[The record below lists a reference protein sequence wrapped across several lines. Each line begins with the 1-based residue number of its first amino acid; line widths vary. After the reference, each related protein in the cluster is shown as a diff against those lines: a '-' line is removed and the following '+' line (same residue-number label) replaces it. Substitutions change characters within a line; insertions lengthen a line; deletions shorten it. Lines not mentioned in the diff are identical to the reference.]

1 MMARRTIT
9 RIVAALTSVPLI
21 LAGPAAHAE
30 EAATNSKSV
39 NTELR
44 RMIGQMILVGFVGN
58 KPDDQGFKTVMAQAS
73 EGKISGILYLSR
85 NIRSL
90 RAVKGLNER
99 LQSVSPIPLLI
110 AVDQEGGRIER
121 LTKAVGFRESPSAAS
136 VAANMTPGDAKAEY
150 GKMAAGLA
158 GCGFNLNLGPVVDLN
173 TNSDNPIIGRL
184 GRSYSADD
192 GAVSAYARAFVQGHR
207 AQGVLTALKHF
218 PGHGSSVADTHKGMA
233 DVSET
238 WSEQELAPYQEL
250 IGSGDAELIMSAHV
264 INRNIPGADNTPAS
278 MSPATLI
285 GLLRKK
291 LGFKGVVI
299 TDDLQMG
306 AIIKTRSF
314 EDTVRQ
320 AVIAGNDLLV
330 FANDKNP
337 DPLVPE
343 KIADLL
349 EREAEAS
356 PAILARIKDSYGRIM
371 RLKKGI
377 APTAAMPAG
386 DR

>member
-1 MMARRTIT
+1 MTKRTFL
-9 RIVAALTSVPLI
+9 RVVAALVVLPLL
-21 LAGPAAHAE
+21 LAGPMVHAE
-30 EAATNSKSV
+30 PIVAKPKDGD
-39 NTELR
+39 TEVR
-44 RMIGQMILVGFVGN
+44 KMIGQMVLVGFVGN
-58 KPDDQGFKTVMAQAS
+58 KPDDEGFKTVLAQAT
-73 EGKISGILYLSR
+73 EGKISGVLYLGR

-99 LQSVSPIPLLI
+99 LQNVSPVPLLI

-121 LTKAVGFRESPSAAS
+121 LTRAVGFRESPSAAS
-136 VAANMTPGDAKAEY
+136 VAHSMEPADAKAEY

-158 GCGFNLNLGPVVDLN
+158 DCGFNLNLGPVVDLN
-173 TNSDNPIIGRL
+173 TNPENPIIGRL

-192 GAVSAYARAFVQGHR
+192 GAVSAYARAFVRGHR
-207 AQGVLTALKHF
+207 AHGVLTSLKHF
-218 PGHGSSVADTHKGMA
+218 PGHGSSDADTHKGMV

-238 WSEQELAPYQEL
+238 WSEQELAPYREL
-250 IGSGDAELIMSAHV
+250 IDTGDAELIMSAHV
-264 INRNIPGADNTPAS
+264 VNRNIPGAENTPAS

-285 GLLRKK
+285 GLLRKD

-299 TDDLQMG
+299 SDDLQMG
-306 AIIKTRSF
+306 AIIKTKSF

-337 DPLVPE
+337 DPMIPE

-349 EREAEAS
+349 EKEANAN
-356 PAILARIKDSYGRIM
+356 PAILARIKESHGRIM
-371 RLKKGI
+371 RLKNGI
-377 APTAAMPAG
+377 APRTKTPIEPN
-386 DR
+386 

>member
-1 MMARRTIT
+1 MMARRVVT
-9 RIVAALTSVPLI
+9 RIVAGLAALPL
-21 LAGPAAHAE
+21 LFAGQMAHAE
-30 EAATNSKSV
+30 EPTAKAKGGNV
-39 NTELR
+39 ELR
-44 RMIGQMILVGFVGN
+44 RMIGQMVMVGFVGN

-73 EGKISGILYLSR
+73 EGKISGVLYLSR

-99 LQSVSPIPLLI
+99 LQSVSPTPLLI

-136 VAANMTPGDAKAEY
+136 VAHTMSPDDAKAEY
-150 GKMAAGLA
+150 GNMAAGLA

-173 TNSDNPIIGRL
+173 TNPDNPIIGRL
-184 GRSYSADD
+184 GRSYAADD

-207 AQGVLTALKHF
+207 AHGVLTSLKHF

-238 WSEQELAPYQEL
+238 WSEQELAPYRNL

-264 INRNIPGADNTPAS
+264 INRNIPGAENTPAS
-278 MSPATLI
+278 MSPATLV
-285 GLLRKK
+285 GLLRNE

-330 FANDKNP
+330 FANDKHP
-337 DPLVPE
+337 DPLIPE
-343 KIADLL
+343 KIGDLL
-349 EREAEAS
+349 EREAKEN
-356 PAILARIKDSYGRIM
+356 PAILARIKQSYGRIM
-371 RLKKGI
+371 RLKSGL
-377 APTAAMPAG
+377 APTVATPAQP
-386 DR
+386 D